1 VGTHTLTATARDNAG
16 NTTADTRTYTVR
28 PWTLRGFYD
37 PVKMHGQWNRGRGG
51 SAVPLKFEVFQGR
64 HALTGTT
71 AISTFT
77 QQKVSLQH
85 SCRDR
90 VSTPRRQYRWRAAAL
105 LPVLRAELE
114 DAEGARNLLP
124 GHHDHAG
131 QLDAHRLVQ
140 TELELN
146 LSAPTF
152 GLSQGLP
159 SAATHSHPAVASS
172 NRLIPL

>member
-64 HALTGTT
+64 HALTGTS

-77 QQKVSLQH
+77 QQKVSCSTRAGIGYPLPV
-85 SCRDR
+85 
-90 VSTPRRQYRWRAAAL
+90 VST
-105 LPVLRAELE
+105 
-114 DAEGARNLLP
+114 G
-124 GHHDHAG
+124 GG
-131 QLDAHRLVQ
+131 QLHYSRYFEQSWKTPKAPGTCYRVTMTTQDSSTLTAWFK
-140 TELELN
+140 
-146 LSAPTF
+146 LS
-152 GLSQGLP
+152 
-159 SAATHSHPAVASS
+159 
-172 NRLIPL
+172 